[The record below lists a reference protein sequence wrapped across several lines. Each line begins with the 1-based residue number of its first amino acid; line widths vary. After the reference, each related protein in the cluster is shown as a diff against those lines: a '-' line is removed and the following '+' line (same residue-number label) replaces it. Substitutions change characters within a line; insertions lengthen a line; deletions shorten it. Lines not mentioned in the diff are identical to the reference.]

1 MCPQVVGT
9 ERVAPISSSVA
20 ATIRTRVEQKIG
32 GAVRSVCRMPFGLY
46 EVVDDMDVVYVDAR
60 VRYLIVGRA
69 FALHGSGA
77 EDLTTSRQE
86 AFRRVDVKA
95 LPFAMAVKTVRGD
108 GSRLLVE
115 FEDPNCPYCRRFE
128 REIVG
133 LNNVTI
139 YTFLY
144 PVLSRNRTNPD
155 DSYPQA
161 RSVWCSANRSHSWDE
176 VMLKGERLPPAPA
189 SCDAPLDQNLALGRK
204 LKITGTPTLIF
215 ADGRRIPGVI
225 SLASVEHLLN
235 VAEKEKLPKR

>member
-1 MCPQVVGT
+1 
-9 ERVAPISSSVA
+9 
-20 ATIRTRVEQKIG
+20 
-32 GAVRSVCRMPFGLY
+32 MPFGLY
-46 EVVDDMDVVYVDAR
+46 EVVDDMDVVYVDAA

-69 FALHGSGA
+69 FALGGPMA

-86 AFRRVDVKA
+86 AFSRVDVES
-95 LPFAMAVKTVRGD
+95 LPFAMAIKTVRGD
-108 GSRLLVE
+108 GSRILVE

-144 PVLSRNRTNPD
+144 PVLSRNRTDPD

-161 RSVWCSANRSHSWDE
+161 RSVWCSANRSHVWEE
-176 VMLKGERLPPAPA
+176 VMLKGVRLPPAPA
-189 SCDAPLDQNLALGRK
+189 SCNAPLDQNLALGRE

-215 ADGRRIPGVI
+215 ADGRRVPGVI

-235 VAEKEKLPKR
+235 ATAKEK